1 MINIEKIQFCQ
12 EIADQIQAESR
23 QSFAI
28 ADSRLGGNPYVPR
41 DEQIPTDLKN
51 RNFPECWINGP
62 VHRES

>member
-1 MINIEKIQFCQ
+1 MQRGNSFMTNIEKIQFCQ

-41 DEQIPTDLKN
+41 DEQ
-51 RNFPECWINGP
+51 FPLI
-62 VHRES
+62 